1 MTSSCSRNL
10 RVFVSLETSREYGRG
25 LLRGIY
31 RHNSVHRQWRIELAP
46 CEVRDASGAGGSR
59 DARHT
64 THNDGVPR
72 EADGVIMRDHRGAV
86 ALLKRGIPIVFASYL
101 HKNIRGSWRILTD
114 DQAIGHTA
122 AEHLLECGF
131 HQFAFVGYDG
141 MYWSRQREDGFS
153 QAIAGAGRE
162 CVPFRQASDLR
173 QRTWRKEQRVLAD
186 WLHGLPRP
194 LGLMACNDDRA
205 RQVVDA
211 CATAGLSVPED
222 VAILGVDNDE
232 FVCNLSNPPISSI
245 ALGLEDAGYQAA
257 AMLDRL
263 MRADTRTRTDKH
275 GPSRTVA
282 SVGVCA
288 GPCLS
293 VPPIAVVTR
302 RSTDVSVIGD
312 PFVAQAVR
320 FIRSNCR
327 RPLQIDDVLGAVAI
341 SRRGLLDRFK
351 RVLGCTVHQYIKRT
365 RVARIEELL
374 LGTPHSVGEIARI
387 LGFPSA
393 EHVAL
398 YFRSVKHI
406 NPAAFRARCTDLRG
420 HARTD
425 TDPCCP

>member
-31 RHNSVHRQWRIELAP
+31 RHNSAHRQWRIELAP

-72 EADGVIMRDHRGAV
+72 EADGVIMRDHRGSV

-114 DQAIGHTA
+114 DQAIGQTG
-122 AEHLLECGF
+122 AEHLLGCGL

-141 MYWSRQREDGFS
+141 MYWSRQREDAFR

-222 VAILGVDNDE
+222 VALLGVDNDE

-245 ALGLEDAGYQAA
+245 ALGLDEAGYRAA
-257 AMLDRL
+257 AVLDQL
-263 MRADTRTRTDKH
+263 MKAGTRTRTDKYRPTRA
-275 GPSRTVA
+275 GV
-282 SVGVCA
+282 SVSAQV
-288 GPCLS
+288 LVS
-293 VPPIAVVTR
+293 PIGIVTR
-302 RSTDVSVIGD
+302 RSSDISVIGD

-320 FIRSNCR
+320 FIRSNCGW
-327 RPLQIDDVLGAVAI
+327 PIQIDDVLGAVAI
-341 SRRGLLDRFK
+341 SRRSLLDRFK
-351 RVLGCTVHQYIKRT
+351 QVLGCTVHQYIKRT

-374 LGTPHSVGEIARI
+374 VGTPHSVGEIARI

-420 HARTD
+420 HTRTD